1 VRRGINTALG
11 IVVAITLYLPIA
23 GAAGGE
29 SKAKKTP
36 SPASAVHLSKTRT
49 AQAKADRKPK
59 AKVVSE
65 KKKTHQNKTANG
77 QQVKPFVLP
86 VEKSEGTPVPIGE
99 RVAEWSVVDR
109 GDAKRAANSSGDKSA
124 EVQNVHFGEEAA
136 KNEIYATV
144 IKTQQIYIPQRP
156 GCDAMQ
162 NYRQFRL
169 SDADDWRRLA
179 CLRVPESASL
189 EPNE

>member
-1 VRRGINTALG
+1 MRRGINTALG

-109 GDAKRAANSSGDKSA
+109 GEAKRAANSSNAVDDARS
-124 EVQNVHFGEEAA
+124 FEAA
-136 KNEIYATV
+136 GIGSLMVSMA
-144 IKTQQIYIPQRP
+144 PLRS
-156 GCDAMQ
+156 A
-162 NYRQFRL
+162 
-169 SDADDWRRLA
+169 RLA
-179 CLRVPESASL
+179 ASSLPPNASTKPRATASPNPVPAMRRSAAL
-189 EPNE
+189 AR